1 METAAPAADGAAPRP
16 GRASDRLGDRLAAMI
31 FAGEL
36 RGGERLPPER
46 ELVQRFGVGRGV
58 VREAITGLARRG
70 LLLARPGHRP
80 VVRRPSYDVAMESLG
95 GVVGHLL
102 RDEGGAVAL
111 FESRVFLEAALARHA
126 ALHASRADLEDLR
139 AALERNRAAIGDA
152 GEFYLTDVAFHGV
165 LFRIPGN
172 PIFPAVHKAY
182 VAWLMSHWATMGRAA
197 DLDRLN
203 HAGHAAILA
212 AIAARD
218 PDAAEDAMRR
228 HLRVAWEHVR
238 GTFLPAVAGRQG
250 GASGAS
256 GA

>member
-1 METAAPAADGAAPRP
+1 METAAPAIVRAAPTRP
-16 GRASDRLGDRLAAMI
+16 RPAGRASDHLGDRLAAMI

-36 RGGERLPPER
+36 PGGDRLPPER
-46 ELVQRFGVGRGV
+46 ELVRRFGVSRTV
-58 VREAITGLARRG
+58 VREAIADLARRG

-80 VVRRPSYDVAMESLG
+80 VVRRPTYETTIDGLG

-102 RDEGGAVAL
+102 HDEGGAVAL

-126 ALHASRADLEDLR
+126 ALHASRTDLEDLA

-182 VAWLMSHWATMGRAA
+182 VAWLMSHWATMERAA

-203 HAGHAAILA
+203 HAGHAAIFEA
-212 AIAARD
+212 VAGRD
-218 PDAAEDAMRR
+218 PAGAEDALRR
-228 HLRVAWEHVR
+228 HLQVAWEQVR
-238 GTFLPAVAGRQG
+238 GTFPSGRRTAAKG
-250 GASGAS
+250 
-256 GA
+256 